1 MATPTPTL
9 PPPVVQWP
17 AYYYVVLKA
26 DGTQHPFHSWP
37 SLACCTTLLG
47 CDTLTSV
54 AIGLLNHP
62 PDDQIMLI
70 DPQAREASKPVN
82 PYATAFYHLLF
93 PDAPGEVY
101 GDVILTFACYFQ

>member
-1 MATPTPTL
+1 MATPTL

-17 AYYYVVLKA
+17 AYYYALLKA
-26 DGTQHPFHSWP
+26 DGKQETFRSWP

-47 CDTLTSV
+47 CDRLTSV

-62 PDDQIMLI
+62 PDDQVMLI
-70 DPQAREASKPVN
+70 DLQARAASKPVN

-93 PDAPGEVY
+93 PDDPAAVY